1 MITRTF
7 KGLNVTFEVYSKVN
21 GKVTNEEKTEY
32 VNTSDAKKAEI
43 ILSKKYKDC
52 MINILHCE
60 DVEEKYGMS
69 VDVFIANAQKL

>member
-43 ILSKKYKDC
+43 ILSKKYKGC
-52 MINILHCE
+52 MINILHYE